1 MGKEK
6 PKIVKRDL
14 YKVRFTKFEL
24 LHLRDLFSVK
34 LPASLAETVSQKLAS
49 SQSRPLIEA
58 RLWEKIADACEEA
71 KVPLGDDAPDFVVSV
86 VPHVPDIAV
95 FQVSDAP
102 ASEEDDDGDV
112 PEEGDDDD
120 PGFLA
125 LLNEEKRPKKKKPVK
140 GEDELRG
147 RSGVL
152 RHPEQGDEDLR
163 NAVHGRNH
171 EEIHRWRA

>member
-1 MGKEK
+1 MGKDK

-34 LPASLAETVSQKLAS
+34 LPASLVETVSQKLAS
-49 SQSRPLIEA
+49 SQSRPLVEA
-58 RLWEKIADACEEA
+58 RLWKKIADACVEA
-71 KVPLGDDAPDFVVSV
+71 KVLLGDDAPDFVVSV

-102 ASEEDDDGDV
+102 MSEDDEDEDV

-125 LLNEEKRPKKKKPVK
+125 ILNEEKRPKKKKQVK
-140 GEDELRG
+140 GEDELRC
-147 RSGVL
+147 RTGVL
-152 RHPEQGDEDLR
+152 CHLE
-163 NAVHGRNH
+163 
-171 EEIHRWRA
+171 